1 MIEDMEVELTEAS
14 KINSKTDNSAV
25 TEEGN
30 VNETYK
36 ETNKVDIENINTFE
50 TRKKLYTTQ
59 WRTIYEVIEIN
70 YFK

>member
-59 WRTIYEVIEIN
+59 WRTIYEVIEP
-70 YFK
+70 YFC